1 MTATTD
7 SSPSQDRQETM
18 RMTITQWAARV
29 LVTLGLATVLGALI
43 GGPPAHASTIVY
55 AAAQDIAQTSGKV
68 TVAQLSFTMS
78 PGEVRGFR
86 ANLFVDSN
94 TTRRTAVSNMINC
107 YNAAGTRIDY
117 IWGGQNLL
125 SGQQNVLVPNRFNF
139 KLPLTATA
147 GTITCRLEVA
157 ASALDGSGLGSF
169 HVRGTTNLIDDRG
182 VVGTDT
188 ATSSPVAPQVTLT
201 SPRVVVSAH
210 QTSTA
215 FATINDYR
223 IPAGKTLFDARTD
236 VYITECHDNTAD
248 CNGFAGS
255 ASSSVVYSQTQAIEY
270 QADGVTVCRNWFSAT
285 RTTTVSSS
293 VHHQKV
299 FNEINGLSSTP
310 GCGNRWKVIL
320 WIAGGAGNP
329 FALTWNGNKYTVAHV
344 LPR

>member
-1 MTATTD
+1 
-7 SSPSQDRQETM
+7 M
-18 RMTITQWAARV
+18 RTIITWSKRA
-29 LVTLGLATVLGALI
+29 LVALGLAAVVSAMVGA
-43 GGPPAHASTIVY
+43 PPAHAATIAY
-55 AAAQDIAQTSGKV
+55 ATAQSIAESSGRV

-86 ANLFVDSN
+86 ANLYVDSN
-94 TTRRTAVSNMINC
+94 TSRRTAVSNTINC
-107 YNAAGTRIDY
+107 YNAAGARINY

-125 SGQQNVLVPNRFNF
+125 SGQQNVLIPNRFNF
-139 KLPLTATA
+139 KMPVTGSA
-147 GTITCRLEVA
+147 GTITCKLEVA

-169 HVRGTTNLIDDRG
+169 YVRGTTALIDDRG

-201 SPRVVVSAH
+201 SPRVVVTAGQS
-210 QTSTA
+210 STA

-223 IPAGKTLFDARTD
+223 IPAGKTMFDARTD
-236 VYITECHDNTAD
+236 AYITECHDNTAD
-248 CNGFAGS
+248 CNGYAGS

-270 QADGVTVCRNWFSAT
+270 KADGVTVCKSYFSAT

-299 FNEINGLSSTP
+299 FNEINGLSSTA
-310 GCGNRWKVIL
+310 GCGNRWKIIL
-320 WIAGGAGNP
+320 WIAGGPGNA
-329 FALTWNGNKYTVAHV
+329 FALTWNGNQYTVSHV